1 MLIMIVLTDKHNAI
15 EHSNKLVTLST
26 LNVMID
32 VIGVGNGHLLWPND
46 HCISEEYM
54 NEPYSLSHKTSF
66 FFFKSELHAQS
77 LLGKVD
83 YFK

>member
-1 MLIMIVLTDKHNAI
+1 MIVLTDKHNET

-26 LNVMID
+26 LKVMSD

-54 NEPYSLSHKTSF
+54 NEPYSLPHKASL
-66 FFFKSELHAQS
+66 FFKIRAACSIVVRERFFQVEYL
-77 LLGKVD
+77 
-83 YFK
+83 